1 MNNRRLAGGAVLAV
15 ILVLVV
21 VAIAAGGSDDHE
33 NDASKALVPG
43 PSSILPPAT
52 AVRVVTTTT
61 ATSVVTPPT
70 TTTSTTAAVAAPP
83 ALAPCASYPGT
94 DLYFVVCGPTAVK
107 AGDEVMFDL
116 VAKGHVR
123 DDCGSPTVD
132 WGDGDGNVVC
142 AIACES
148 YPADERTIERK
159 LQHAWNQPGAYTVK
173 FTLQGCGPEYRPQ
186 AELTLEVQVS

>member
-61 ATSVVTPPT
+61 TSVVTPPT
-70 TTTSTTAAVAAPP
+70 ITTTTTAAVAAPP

-159 LQHAWNQPGAYTVK
+159 LQHAWNHPGAYTVK
-173 FTLQGCGPEYRPQ
+173 FSLQGCGPEYRPQ